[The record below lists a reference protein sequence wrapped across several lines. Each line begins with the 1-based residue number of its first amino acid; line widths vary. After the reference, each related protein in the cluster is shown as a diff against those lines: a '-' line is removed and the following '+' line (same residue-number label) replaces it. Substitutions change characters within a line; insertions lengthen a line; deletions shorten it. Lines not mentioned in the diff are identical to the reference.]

1 MIIRIGDERR
11 SLLDEHLGK
20 LKDLMLSGES
30 MQHHRQLAVESY
42 IAAATNLPHKVYVYG
57 ALLALIAADTA
68 KNGGLHQDIVNR
80 VVEHL

>member
-20 LKDLMLSGES
+20 LKDLILSGES
-30 MQHHRQLAVESY
+30 MQHHRQHAVDSY

-57 ALLALIAADTA
+57 ALLALIAGDKS

-80 VVEHL
+80 LVEHL